1 MAKIRKVKPKEDK
14 AIKHFILN
22 GVKIDAYADA
32 YKCSNMTRKT
42 MQRRA
47 AEVFDRPVVIAEIEK
62 IKKRQAEQFDMKVG
76 AIKKVLAT
84 VASVCLKTKLDAQG
98 NHVPI
103 DPGAVVGSMKEFNRM
118 NGNYA
123 PTKNEV
129 TGRDGEPLGLGIMEI
144 EFVDGDDSEPEMVE
158 K

>member
-1 MAKIRKVKPKEDK
+1 MAKIRKVKPKESQ
-14 AIKHFILN
+14 AIKHYMLN
-22 GVKIDAYADA
+22 GVKIDAYAAA

-47 AEVFDRPVVIAEIEK
+47 AEVFDRPAVIFEIEK
-62 IKKRQAEQFDMKVG
+62 IETRQAKQFDMDVG

-84 VASVCLKTKLDAQG
+84 VASACLKTKLDAQG
-98 NHVPI
+98 NSVPI

-123 PTKNEV
+123 PTKSEV
-129 TGRDGEPLGLGIMEI
+129 TGKDGEPLSIGIMEI
-144 EFVDGDDSEPEMVE
+144 EFVDGKDSEPEMVE